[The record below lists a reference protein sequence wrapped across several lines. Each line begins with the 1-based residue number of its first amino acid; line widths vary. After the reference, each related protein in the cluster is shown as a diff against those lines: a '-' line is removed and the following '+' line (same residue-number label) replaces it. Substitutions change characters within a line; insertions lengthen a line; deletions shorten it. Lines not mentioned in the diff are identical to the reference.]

1 MSMDIFHTSLA
12 KHKIEPW
19 CGPLGPLVVLYIYI
33 YIYIYIYC
41 PVDYTNLETVR
52 TNGLGLSSPILAI
65 TVSSV
70 LEDTGKGLEFPFLLS
85 CKISGTGAANRLET
99 TCS

>member
-19 CGPLGPLVVLYIYI
+19 CGPLGPLVVYIYI
-33 YIYIYIYC
+33 YNC
-41 PVDYTNLETVR
+41 PTDYTNLETVR
-52 TNGLGLSSPILAI
+52 TSGLGPSSPTLAI

-70 LEDTGKGLEFPFLLS
+70 LEETGKGLEFPFLLS

-99 TCS
+99 TCP